1 MTPATQTPLG
11 LALGF
16 LRSIQGW
23 SQKDLADAAGLHPNL
38 LSDYERG
45 RKPLSRERLEPLVQV
60 LGLPVE
66 TIDIALAFIDSVR
79 AAASRPGSP
88 VEPEQR
94 RIEAAAL
101 EAGRHAANFA
111 RTFLTSLATEARVL
125 KDRQRAE
132 VLWARLQRRKPAE
145 RLILV
150 EEAAEYRNWAL
161 CERLCHES
169 ERAARDK
176 ASRARK
182 LAELALRVAELAPGD
197 EAWRSRLQGYAWA
210 HVGNAKRVGSDLPG
224 AEAAFV
230 EAWRLWQAGA
240 SAGSD
245 LLDEARLL
253 DLEVSLRR
261 AQGQFAKALD
271 LLDQALAADRSNRA
285 GRLMIKKATVL
296 ESLGDFEEAVM
307 TLKRAAPHIET
318 EDNAELVFALRFNL
332 AVNLCLLDR
341 PGEAELLLPELQ
353 ELVAGLDHDLDQI
366 RLRWLLGRVA
376 AGLGRR
382 EEALSAFSSVREELT
397 TREMAYDVALVSLE
411 LAALYLEDGRTPE
424 VRALSRRMMWV
435 FQAQGVHREARA
447 ALQLFQEAAEREAV
461 TSELVRQVVRY
472 LHRAQHAPS
481 LKFDAAA

>member
-1 MTPATQTPLG
+1 MTPTTLTPLG

-111 RTFLTSLATEARVL
+111 RSFLTSLATEARVL

-132 VLWARLQRRKPAE
+132 TLWARLQRRKPAE

-150 EEAAEYRNWAL
+150 EEAAEYRSWAL

-169 ERAARDK
+169 VKAARDK
-176 ASRARK
+176 ANRALE
-182 LAELALRVAELAPGD
+182 LAELALRVAELAPGE

-210 HVGNAKRVGSDLPG
+210 HVGNARRVGSDLPG
-224 AEAAFV
+224 ADAAFV

-240 SAGSD
+240 SSNSG
-245 LLDEARLL
+245 LLDESRLP
-253 DLEVSLRR
+253 DLQASLRR
-261 AQGQFAKALD
+261 DQRRFADALA
-271 LLDQALAADRSNRA
+271 LLDDALAA
-285 GRLMIKKATVL
+285 GRGELRGRILLKKATVL
-296 ESLGDFEEAVM
+296 FTLGDFKEAVVVLRDA
-307 TLKRAAPHIET
+307 TPFVEGEREPGLI
-318 EDNAELVFALRFNL
+318 FALQFNL
-332 AVNLCLLDR
+332 AVNLCFLGR
-341 PGEAELLLPELQ
+341 HAEAEKLLHHIRE
-353 ELVAGLDHDLDQI
+353 VAAGNDLDLV
-366 RLRWLLGRVA
+366 RLRWLEGRVA
-376 AGLGRR
+376 AGMGRR
-382 EEALSAFSSVREELT
+382 EAALTALSSAREEFT
-397 TREMAYDVALVSLE
+397 TREIAYDAALVTLE
-411 LAALYLEDGRTPE
+411 LAALYLDDGRTAE
-424 VRALSRRMMWV
+424 VRTLSRHMMWV
-435 FQAQGVHREARA
+435 FQAQGVHQEARA
-447 ALQLFQEAAEREAV
+447 ALHLFREAAERDAA
-461 TSELVRQVVRY
+461 TSDMVRNMVQF
-472 LHRAQHAPS
+472 LHRAQYDPA
-481 LKFDAAA
+481 LRFDAAA